1 MLSHFCSVKKAIT
14 WMLIKQKIILKF
26 SPNLLLIFHVGE
38 LFLGNKVAYKT
49 LYDNVLCNNNIILP
63 NIEQVT
69 AKTVLSSLKEKQA
82 REKVLCD
89 ARSSSFQ
96 DIASLDVKSEGEV
109 EKADIADCN
118 SYGED
123 NCYMVRIPDEKDKV
137 ILDWGDI
144 TQVIY
149 RDSLVP
155 KVDKSPTVQK
165 KRVRRAIPSTEKSFL
180 RAVYAEFSQKCSPAK
195 ITDIIMQIYSGDGGD
210 YLLRLH
216 SRFPNLAIPKKR
228 VLNTHEQIYLCIY
241 NNFVRKKK

>member
-1 MLSHFCSVKKAIT
+1 M
-14 WMLIKQKIILKF
+14 
-26 SPNLLLIFHVGE
+26 
-38 LFLGNKVAYKT
+38 GNKVAYKT
-49 LYDNVLCNNNIILP
+49 LYDNVLCNHNIILP

-69 AKTVLSSLKEKQA
+69 AKTVLNNLKEKQA
-82 REKVLCD
+82 RERVLCE
-89 ARSSSFQ
+89 ARNFSDQ
-96 DIASLDVKSEGEV
+96 DIVSVDIKSESEV
-109 EKADIADCN
+109 EKADIADVA

-123 NCYMVRIPDEKDKV
+123 NCYMVRIPEEKDKV

-155 KVDKSPTVQK
+155 KVDKGPAVQK

-195 ITDIIMQIYSGDGGD
+195 ITDIIMQIYSGDGND